1 MAKKYLAFS
10 PYSDCT
16 PSSWDMPW
24 VAVHT
29 SAEKHSQTVRCVPL
43 VKCRGASALVKYR
56 EELPLGSKCLAELGL
71 HCRTKPCLQCF
82 IPRGNRSDLCEG
94 PAEIQSCLRDWVAW
108 LAGAGHTRMVIQC
121 PAL

>member
-24 VAVHT
+24 VVVHT
-29 SAEKHSQTVRCVPL
+29 SAEKHSQTVRCVLL

-82 IPRGNRSDLCEG
+82 IPPWKSL
-94 PAEIQSCLRDWVAW
+94 
-108 LAGAGHTRMVIQC
+108 
-121 PAL
+121 

>member
-24 VAVHT
+24 VVVHT

-56 EELPLGSKCLAELGL
+56 EELPLGSKCLAGI
-71 HCRTKPCLQCF
+71 TLQNKTLSSVLY
-82 IPRGNRSDLCEG
+82 PTV
-94 PAEIQSCLRDWVAW
+94 EI
-108 LAGAGHTRMVIQC
+108 
-121 PAL
+121 ALTSVRVQQKYRAA

>member
-1 MAKKYLAFS
+1 MAEKYLAFP

-24 VAVHT
+24 VVVHT

-43 VKCRGASALVKYR
+43 VKCRGASALVKDR
-56 EELPLGSKCLAELGL
+56 EELPVASKCLAELGSTAEQNL
-71 HCRTKPCLQCF
+71 VFSALSH
-82 IPRGNRSDLCEG
+82 RGNRSDLCEG